1 MPYLNNKP
9 SEPHVRDIT
18 KLLDDASE
26 SDIEIITSAFNFA
39 KKAHE
44 GYTRYSGEPYFN
56 HVFETAKILAELQA
70 GPSTISA
77 GLLHDVIEDTNVT
90 AEDIKKE
97 FGKEILFLIEGVTKL
112 GKLRY
117 HGRDRYIESLRKLFV
132 AMSQDIRVLII
143 KLCDRLHNM
152 RTLDFVPKHKQFR
165 IANETMKVYAQLA
178 YRLGIRKISRE
189 LEDLS
194 FKYIEPE
201 HYEEAEK
208 IVKQKN
214 KEALEKLEKFRKS
227 VQKALFMEG
236 LNTAKTDYRMKH
248 LHSFYRKLERKDF
261 DPNNIYDTLALR
273 VYVPTISDCYRA
285 LGIIHS
291 TWRPLPGR
299 IKDYI
304 AFPKPNGY
312 KSLHTT
318 IFTGDGSIVEIQ
330 IRTPE
335 MHREAE
341 YGIASHSIYKN
352 TANGNV
358 ENKNLLWIKSLLP
371 AMAKLEEDDDNVV
384 QAKEIPNWIRDMV
397 ELQSGAIQ
405 EEFAQNMSA
414 DFFQKRLFVFTPKG
428 DVVDLPI
435 DSTPIDFAYAIHS
448 DIGDHL
454 ASAKIGGKMV
464 SLDKKLKNGDIVEIQ
479 TNKNSKPS
487 AKWINIAKT
496 SLAKKHIKDAVGKN
510 PKPKINP
517 RIK

>member
-1 MPYLNNKP
+1 MAT
-9 SEPHVRDIT
+9 EPNVKEIT
-18 KLLDDASE
+18 KLLDNATDA
-26 SDIEIITSAFNFA
+26 DIELITRAYDYA

-44 GYTRYSGEPYFN
+44 GYTRYSGEPYFI

-70 GPSTISA
+70 GPSTIA
-77 GLLHDVIEDTNVT
+77 GGLLHDVIEDTKVT
-90 AEDIKKE
+90 SEDIKKE
-97 FGKEILFLIEGVTKL
+97 FGNEILFLIEGVTKL

-117 HGRDRYIESLRKLFV
+117 QGRDRYIESLRKLFV

-152 RTLDFVPKHKQFR
+152 RTLEYVPTHKQLR
-165 IANETMKVYAQLA
+165 IANETMKIYAQLA

-201 HYEEAEK
+201 HYIEASK
-208 IVKQKN
+208 LVKEKN

-236 LNTAKTDYRMKH
+236 ITTAKTDYRMKH
-248 LHSFYRKLERKDF
+248 LHSFYRKLERKEF
-261 DPNNIYDTLALR
+261 DPDNVYDTLAMR
-273 VYVPTISDCYRA
+273 VYVPNISDCYRA
-285 LGIIHS
+285 LGIIHG

-318 IFTGDGSIVEIQ
+318 IFTGDGSIVEVQ

-341 YGIASHSIYKN
+341 YGIASHAIYKN
-352 TANGNV
+352 KETSESG
-358 ENKNLLWIKSLLP
+358 ENINLLWIKSLLP
-371 AMAKLEEDDDNVV
+371 SMPRLSDNEENPNL
-384 QAKEIPNWIRDMV
+384 AKEIPNWIKDMA
-397 ELQSGAIQ
+397 ELQSSAQ
-405 EEFAQNMSA
+405 VDEFVQNMSA
-414 DFFQKRLFVFTPKG
+414 DFFQMRLFIFTPKG

-435 DSTPIDFAYAIHS
+435 GSTPIDFAYAIHS

-454 ASAKIGGKMV
+454 ASAKIDGKIV
-464 SLDKKLKNGDIVEIQ
+464 SLDKKLKNGDIVDIQ
-479 TNKNSKPS
+479 TNKKSKPS
-487 AKWINIAKT
+487 AKWLTHVKT
-496 SLAKKHIKDAVGKN
+496 SMAKKKIKDALEKN

-517 RIK
+517 KIK

>member
-1 MPYLNNKP
+1 MAT
-9 SEPHVRDIT
+9 EPNVKEII
-18 KLLDDASE
+18 KLLDNTSE
-26 SDIEIITSAFNFA
+26 EDVALITRAYDFA

-44 GYTRYSGEPYFN
+44 GYTRYSGEPYFI
-56 HVFETAKILAELQA
+56 HVFETAKILAELQV

-77 GLLHDVIEDTNVT
+77 GLLHDVIEDTSVT
-90 AEDIKKE
+90 PEQIKKE

-152 RTLDFVPKHKQFR
+152 RTLEFVPKHKQLR

-201 HYEEAEK
+201 HYNEALK

-214 KEALEKLEKFRKS
+214 KEALERLEKFRKS
-227 VQKALFMEG
+227 VQKALFQEG
-236 LNTAKTDYRMKH
+236 FTTAKTDYRIKH
-248 LHSFYRKLERKDF
+248 LHSFYRKLERKNF
-261 DPNNIYDTLALR
+261 DAETVYDTLAMR

-291 TWRPLPGR
+291 IWRPLPGR

-312 KSLHTT
+312 RSLHTT

-341 YGIASHSIYKN
+341 YGIASHAVYKN
-352 TANGNV
+352 ANAV
-358 ENKNLLWIKSLLP
+358 SEENKNLLWIKSLLP
-371 AMAKLEEDDDNVV
+371 AMAKLEANGEGGSL
-384 QAKEIPNWIRDMV
+384 AKEIPNWIKDMAQ
-397 ELQSGAIQ
+397 LQAGAQID
-405 EEFAQNMSA
+405 EFAQNMSA
-414 DFFQKRLFVFTPKG
+414 DFF
-428 DVVDLPI
+428 
-435 DSTPIDFAYAIHS
+435 HS
-448 DIGDHL
+448 DIGNHL
-454 ASAKIGGKMV
+454 FSAKIGGKMV
-464 SLDKKLKNGDIVEIQ
+464 SLDTKLKNGDIVDIQ
-479 TNKNSKPS
+479 TKEKSKPS
-487 AKWINIAKT
+487 SKWLDLAKT
-496 SLAKKHIKDAVGKN
+496 SMAKKRIRDALEKN
-510 PKPKINP
+510 PGPKINP